1 MKFLDSLKLPIDFN
15 YNLNVVKEIQVTES
29 YLTLEEDIRKCNK
42 EETFDDC
49 ANHLYIDTFIKKC
62 NCLPLRLQL
71 KNEVKLLLFL
81 YLFEKTSNDFRNICV
96 LQVKLNVQTTSQ

>member
-29 YLTLEEDIRKCNK
+29 YLTLEDDLRKCNN
-42 EETFDDC
+42 EETSDDC
-49 ANHLYIDTFIKKC
+49 ANHLYIDTFLKKC

-71 KNEVKLLLFL
+71 KNEVKLLL
-81 YLFEKTSNDFRNICV
+81 YLIEKTSNDFRNICV
-96 LQVKLNVQTTSQ
+96 LQAKLNV